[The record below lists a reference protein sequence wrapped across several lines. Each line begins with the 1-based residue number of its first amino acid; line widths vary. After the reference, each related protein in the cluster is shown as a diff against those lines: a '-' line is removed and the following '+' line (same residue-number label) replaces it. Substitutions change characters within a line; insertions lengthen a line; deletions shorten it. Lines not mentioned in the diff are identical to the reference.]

1 MVRELKLT
9 CPKCENH
16 VTIRADDKGVFPA
29 TVKCSGCG
37 AIFEKA
43 HQIPYHVESM
53 AIPTKK
59 CWMCGELVYIADFI
73 LAVAMKQNK
82 EIDEIPEKPTCRK
95 CLIAISQHPSSSV
108 KVY

>member
-9 CPKCENH
+9 CPKCGNEI
-16 VTIRADDKGVFPA
+16 TIRADKGVFPA
-29 TVKCSGCG
+29 TVKCSKCG

-43 HQIPYHVESM
+43 HDDLGNAVENM

-73 LAVAMKQNK
+73 LAVAMKEAG
-82 EIDEIPEKPTCRK
+82 EISEFPKKPTCRK
-95 CLIAISQHPSSSV
+95 CLIKISQYPSISV
-108 KVY
+108 KTH